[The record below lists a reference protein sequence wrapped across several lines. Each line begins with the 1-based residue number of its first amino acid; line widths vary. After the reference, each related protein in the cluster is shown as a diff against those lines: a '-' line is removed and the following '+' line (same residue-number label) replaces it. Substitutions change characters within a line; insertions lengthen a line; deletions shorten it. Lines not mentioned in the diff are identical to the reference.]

1 MNQAEVMHAGWAH
14 RDRENLSLP
23 DACQADYRDA
33 FLLEVQLKAYKTGH
47 ALGGYRPSCAERRKQ
62 RFGREMREADE
73 IRKEMFMSGDG
84 GLVIDPASAHCP
96 PAGDEVVIDRTTA
109 KFGKIKYAPYPTSN
123 LALIL
128 YLLFQLN

>member
-1 MNQAEVMHAGWAH
+1 M
-14 RDRENLSLP
+14 
-23 DACQADYRDA
+23 
-33 FLLEVQLKAYKTGH
+33 
-47 ALGGYRPSCAERRKQ
+47 GGYGPSCTERRKQ
-62 RFGREMREADE
+62 RFGREMRKADE
-73 IRKEMFMSGDG
+73 IGKQMFMSGDG
-84 GLVIDPASAHCP
+84 GFVIDPASAHCP